1 LEKRKGKRPQRN
13 RTAFAV
19 TLLLVVGA
27 FCFIWWVWPGL
38 YNVSPQFNFI
48 LLEKNDQ
55 PLKLLKGETLRLHPQ
70 DQVKILTV
78 STNITFNVGIRLVAS
93 DMDIEAL
100 TYDKIQMATL
110 FPTETL
116 FQQHSIRVFVK
127 EKNRDM
133 GYVDL
138 VIEPYVEDWLEK
150 VERTIDPERRIAIL
164 EEARHMAPQDNKIR
178 ERLIQD
184 YRSLKRWPQTAK
196 LLEEMVKEKPEEQ
209 KFFELFEVYESMND
223 SNGAVSV
230 LRRLLQ
236 KTPDDEELR
245 LRLARTFE
253 KAKKLPDA
261 IREYE
266 AVLGRLDPKEKLA
279 VYKTLGF
286 LYTETG
292 DPDKAVASYLKAVEL
307 DKKDVNLYYNLA
319 TLYEKTGDKEKA
331 NQFLAQAVALQPED
345 IESRLNLAESLFNKG
360 NLDGAQTYLDEVLK
374 RKPDSLRALLLL
386 VQIADKKGDKKRLKE
401 LYEKVYALAP
411 DNEIVLYNLG
421 ILEYEAGNWPKSI
434 SYFETYLKNHSK
446 DVETLRFLL
455 DLYKKDKKE
464 DSAFAAA
471 RALLSLNAGDPAP
484 YPFVFEV
491 LNARSD
497 FKQMAEIMETGIQ
510 ARPENVELRQYL
522 VFALLKLEKEDA
534 AAAQLAQLAKLK
546 PKDVNLLLQLG
557 RLQEK
562 LDNLKDAMETYKKA
576 IEITPGHQEAE
587 EAYLRLRLNQLP
599 LERKGQ

>member
-1 LEKRKGKRPQRN
+1 MEKRKGKRPRRN

-38 YNVSPQFNFI
+38 YDVSPQFNFI

-70 DQVKILTV
+70 DHVKILTV

-100 TYDKIQMATL
+100 TYEKIQLATL
-110 FPTETL
+110 FPKETL

-138 VIEPYVEDWLEK
+138 VIEPYVEDWLDK

-178 ERLIQD
+178 ERLIRE
-184 YRSLKRWPQTAK
+184 YRSLKRWPQAAK

-236 KTPDDEELR
+236 KTPDDAELR
-245 LRLARTFE
+245 LRLARTLE

-266 AVLGRLDPKEKLA
+266 AVMSRLDPKEKLA

-292 DPDKAVASYLKAVEL
+292 DPDKAVASYLKATEL

-331 NQFLAQAVALQPED
+331 DQFLAQAVALQPED

-360 NLDGAQTYLDEVLK
+360 NPDEAQTYLDEVLR
-374 RKPDSLRALLLL
+374 RKPDSLRALLLHA
-386 VQIADKKGDKKRLKE
+386 QIADKKGDKKRLKE

-421 ILEYEAGNWPKSI
+421 ILEYEAGNWGKSL
-434 SYFETYLKNHSK
+434 SYFETYLKNHPK

-455 DLYKKDKKE
+455 DLYKKEKKE

-484 YPFVFEV
+484 YPFVFEY

-497 FKQMAEIMETGIQ
+497 FRQMAEIMETGIQ
-510 ARPENVELRQYL
+510 ARPENVELRQYM
-522 VFALLKLEKEDA
+522 VFALLKLEKEEA
-534 AAAQLAQLAKLK
+534 AAAQLGQLAKLK

-562 LDNLKDAMETYKKA
+562 LSNVKEAMETYKKVV
-576 IEITPGHQEAE
+576 EISPGHQEAE

-599 LERKGQ
+599 LEEKKR

>member
-93 DMDIEAL
+93 DIDIEAL

-292 DPDKAVASYLKAVEL
+292 DPDKAVASYLKAAEL

-522 VFALLKLEKEDA
+522 VFALLKLEKEEA